1 MALILPAASENN
13 LLNFALGVTVPGNQ
27 YLKLYVTNVNTATD
41 SLVVADFTE
50 FGNTLGYSSP
60 GKELTKTSWV
70 VAQSGGVATATYAPQ
85 TWTFTAG
92 TAVTV
97 YGYYVTDKTTGLLL
111 WFEAFGTA
119 KVVQNSGDQI
129 IITPT
134 ITLSKV

>member
-13 LLNFALGVTVPGNQ
+13 MLNFALGVTVPGNQ
-27 YLKLYVTNVNTATD
+27 YLKLYVNNVTTSTD
-41 SLVVADFTE
+41 TLVAADFTE
-50 FGNTLGYSSP
+50 MSTLGYTSP

-70 VAQSGGVATATYAPQ
+70 VAQSGSVATATYAPQ

-111 WFEAFGTA
+111 WFEAFSTA
-119 KVVQNSGDQI
+119 KVVQNAGDQI

>member
-1 MALILPAASENN
+1 MALVLPSASENSM
-13 LLNFALGVTVPGNQ
+13 LGFALGVNTPGNQ
-27 YLKLYVTNVNTATD
+27 YLKLYVNSVTLSNDA
-41 SLVVADFTE
+41 LVTADFTE
-50 FGNTLGYSSP
+50 MTTLGYAH
-60 GKELTKTSWV
+60 KELTKTSWV
-70 VAQSGGVATATYAPQ
+70 VTQAGGTGSATYAAQ

-97 YGYYVTDKTTGLLL
+97 YGYFVTDKTTGLLL
-111 WFEAFGTA
+111 WAEAFSSA